1 MRILSYDCDEVAA
14 ACTGPSGRCGQV
26 HGASRVRRDDRRPPG
41 SRHQA
46 VPSQHSPDTTSEKFL
61 SSASSQ
67 AILQS
72 AGTEIESLTE
82 LMTPLVRSDKYFVSF
97 STCNPTTCSHWLTQS
112 ENEADIYYLFI
123 IG

>member
-1 MRILSYDCDEVAA
+1 MIVMRWLLPVPGPVA
-14 ACTGPSGRCGQV
+14 GGRCGQV

-61 SSASSQ
+61 SSVSSP

-82 LMTPLVRSDKYFVSF
+82 LMKSF
-97 STCNPTTCSHWLTQS
+97 SDQKSCTCRIRFK
-112 ENEADIYYLFI
+112 EMK
-123 IG
+123 G